1 MSQDNFL
8 QSIARYF
15 SENAPGRPE
24 AENIVY
30 VLPNKRSAMFLKKY
44 VREQVCGVA
53 LMPRFMTMRNFVSI
67 YAHRPEVPEREALF
81 ILYEAYRR
89 TLMAKGR
96 AETVRE
102 FDSFIF
108 WGDMMLSDFDDID
121 RSLVNAD
128 DLFKNLRNIKEIQA
142 NYLDDE
148 QKEVIRRVWGESRLT
163 SGIDDFWLHVGDDTV
178 GDSLASKFV
187 YLWEI
192 LADVYHLFHEL
203 LHERG
208 LESIGGQYR
217 SALKQILSITS
228 GEVPDDEHYVF
239 VGFNDLTTV
248 ETLIFN
254 HLKSIGAASFFWDIA
269 PLRLCPTDSEVAIPL
284 PLRRLRELVRNFP
297 MPDDYTVPVP
307 DYLPDVRI
315 TAVPSNIGQAKALGP
330 LLSRWSD
337 DGHIDTD
344 NPLNTAI
351 VLPDRGLLLPT
362 LLTIPE
368 DIKAVNISM
377 GLSYRTTTF
386 AALLH
391 SIVSMQLRARD
402 IHGVTHFYFED
413 VNAILAH
420 PHIQLIAREDVD
432 HISTFVTERKL
443 YNVSAVEIVDVAPDL
458 KAVFTPVSD
467 MSRVSDV
474 AAYLLNLFDW
484 LTVHLETVGEHT
496 FEIDAVKYFREEVED
511 LAALIERYGVTMTD
525 RTFLH
530 LFERIFNARGLTV
543 NGTPLEGLQV
553 LGVLETR
560 GLDFDN
566 IAILSMNERVFP
578 RKQYTKTMIPNSLRS
593 GFGLPDFENLEWTYA
608 YCFYRLL
615 ARARRV
621 ALFYDSRSAGVGN
634 GEMSRYISQLR
645 YLMPQISSSF
655 ESVNYVSQGDT
666 NTVISIKKTPDILKS
681 LDEFRKGGSLRLSA
695 SALKTYKSC
704 PMRFYL
710 EYARRM
716 RGSDELV
723 DYITSSE
730 FGTVVHNTIQKL
742 YGEYEGELIDVN
754 VINRWLDPANSAI
767 DDAAREMIIRERYPK
782 AKDPENVVLSAEA
795 ELAVQLV
802 ARIARANLEAER
814 NFYCANGQSF
824 TFIANE
830 KKIDGVWHIDD
841 ELDVNFYMSIDR
853 VDRIDGNK
861 LRFIDFKTGD
871 DEISAKN
878 IGSLFNTT
886 IQEKDGIFQLF
897 TYCEAYGAMVD
908 PNIDIQPVIHCMR
921 KLSSGV
927 SLSPISLDGTPVE
940 SYAPHRE
947 VFKPLLHNFIK
958 EIFDPNVDIVQ
969 CSSIDNC
976 TYCAF
981 QSLCGRIVKQR

>member
-15 SENAPGRPE
+15 SEGAPGRPE

-44 VREQVCGVA
+44 VREQVDGVA
-53 LMPRFMTMRNFVSI
+53 LMPRFMTMRNFISI

-81 ILYEAYRR
+81 ILYDAYRR
-89 TLMAKGR
+89 TLQARGR
-96 AETVRE
+96 EESVRE

-128 DLFKNLRNIKEIQA
+128 DLFKNLKNIKEIQA

-148 QKEVIRRVWGESRLT
+148 QKEVIRRVWGDSRLT

-178 GDSLASKFV
+178 DDSLASKFV
-187 YLWEI
+187 FLWEI
-192 LADVYHLFHEL
+192 LADVYHLFHAL

-217 SALKQILSITS
+217 SALKQILSLRS

-269 PLRLCPTDSEVAIPL
+269 PLRLCPTDSKVAIPY
-284 PLRRLRELVRNFP
+284 PLHRLRELVRNFP

-307 DYLPDVRI
+307 EYLPEVTI
-315 TAVPSNIGQAKALGP
+315 TAVPSNVGQAKALSP
-330 LLSRWSD
+330 LLTTWSAE
-337 DGHIDTD
+337 GHIDTD

-402 IHGVTHFYFED
+402 IRGVTHFYFED
-413 VNAILAH
+413 VNAVLAH
-420 PHIQLIAREDVD
+420 PHIQLIARQDAD
-432 HISTFVTERKL
+432 LISTFVTERKL
-443 YNVSAVEIVDVAPDL
+443 YNVSADDIIANAQGL
-458 KAVFTPVSD
+458 KAIFTPVSD

-484 LTVHLETVGEHT
+484 LTVHLEAVGEHS
-496 FEIDAVKYFREEVED
+496 FEIEAVKYFREEVED
-511 LAALIERYGVTMTD
+511 LATLIERHGVTMTD

-593 GFGLPDFENLEWTYA
+593 GFGLPDFESLEWTYA

-645 YLMPQISSSF
+645 YLMPSIETTVQ
-655 ESVNYVSQGDT
+655 SVNYISQGNT
-666 NTVISIKKTPDILKS
+666 NTVISIKKTSDILNA
-681 LDEFRKGGSLRLSA
+681 LNEFRAGGSLRLSA

-710 EYARRM
+710 EYVRRM

-723 DYITSSE
+723 DYITASE

-742 YGEYEGELIDVN
+742 YSEYKGGLINDN
-754 VINRWLDPANSAI
+754 IINRWLDPNNSAI

-795 ELAVQLV
+795 DLAVQLV

-830 KKIDGVWHIDD
+830 EKTNGVWQIDNG
-841 ELDVNFYMSIDR
+841 LKINFYMSIDR
-853 VDRIDGNK
+853 VDRIDGSK
-861 LRFIDFKTGD
+861 LRFIDFKTGND
-871 DEISAKN
+871 DCSVTSV
-878 IGSLFNTT
+878 GDFFNRDSYS
-886 IQEKDGIFQLF
+886 KDGMFQLF
-897 TYCEAYGAMVD
+897 TYCEAYSAMVD
-908 PNIDIQPVIHCMR
+908 SNIDIQPVLHPMR
-921 KLSSGV
+921 
-927 SLSPISLDGTPVE
+927 SLSAGKPLQPLKVNKVDVE
-940 SYAPHRE
+940 SYASFRE
-947 VFKPLLHNFIK
+947 EFQPLLHSFIK
-958 EIFDPNVDIVQ
+958 EIFDPEIDIVQ
-969 CSSIDNC
+969 CSNTDNC
-976 TYCAF
+976 TFCAF
-981 QSLCGRIVKQR
+981 QSLCGRIVKKH